1 MKFNDRGSDVETL
14 QGKLLRLGYDLPRHG
29 ADGHFGQETWD
40 ALHQYA
46 RDRQIG
52 WTPEV
57 PAYVLDDMRRGAT
70 APDIP
75 ITVPTTDTDIDG
87 VRFIHL
93 EDSALDPHPKGRT
106 RSGKTVRRN
115 HAAIDGITLHQMAV
129 ELKVSNYYLGLADG
143 DPELAIALR
152 ALHGPRNSKKGGVAA
167 PLIAHDDMVAC
178 TMPLDWYIYHGNRLC
193 GPTIGIEVS
202 GLFSGLLDD
211 PNTAPREDLLTTW
224 KAEPMELTPARIR
237 GLRAAIRYAV
247 EEGRRQGMPIR
258 YVYAHRQSN
267 ANKPGDPGEAIWRA
281 GVIDYAVPV
290 LGLKPRYGVT
300 FKHGN
305 TEGRP
310 IPREWDPNGVGSY
323 R

>member
-1 MKFNDRGSDVETL
+1 MNFNDRGADVESL
-14 QGKLLRLGYDLPRHG
+14 QGKLIRLGYDLPRYG

-46 RDRQIG
+46 RDRRLG
-52 WTPEV
+52 WTPEA
-57 PAYVLDDMRRGAT
+57 PPHVLDDLRLGAT

-75 ITVPTTDTDIDG
+75 ITVPTEDRDLDD

-93 EDSALDPHPKGRT
+93 EDSAQDPHPKGRT
-106 RSGKTVRRN
+106 RGGQTVRRN

-129 ELKVSNYYLGLADG
+129 ELRASRYFLALADG
-143 DPELAIALR
+143 DEELAIALR
-152 ALHGPRNSKKGGVAA
+152 AQLGPRGGKGGVAA
-167 PLIAHDDMVAC
+167 PLIAHDDLVVC

-193 GPTIGIEVS
+193 GPTLGLEVS
-202 GLFSGLLDD
+202 GRFSGLLDD
-211 PNTAPREDLLTTW
+211 PNTPPREDLRTTW
-224 KAEPMELTPARIR
+224 GDEPPMVLTEKRIR
-237 GLRAAIRYAV
+237 GLRAMIRYAV

-258 YVYAHRQSN
+258 YVYGHRQSN
-267 ANKPGDPGEAIWRA
+267 GKKPGDPGEGIWKA

-300 FKHGN
+300 FKNGN
-305 TEGRP
+305 VEGRP